1 MLIRRW
7 ITTLA
12 VLLISV
18 LTGCT
23 LTQEGHTPTPLVVTA
38 TLSVPLESLTPP
50 VPSPSPVLPSATP
63 TETATPA
70 PTTTE
75 PLLPSAT
82 TTPRPPSPTP
92 APTRTRA
99 APTPLPPLDDGSGMV
114 VPGTGGA
121 SAALPIG
128 GLRPLPATLYYLSD
142 DGALTQVWR
151 LQIGLPAPQQLSF
164 SGDGVA
170 AFDVAPDGT
179 LAYLTPGGS
188 LIAGGVPLLLPP
200 SSGDAQPRVT
210 ALAWSPSGA
219 WLAYTVQTPGA
230 GQSTNGPHDVD
241 GLWLRSADGVT
252 VRLQPSI
259 YGGDETQRIFAG
271 PLTWRP
277 DSSEIL
283 ARCQTAAGAVFCRV
297 LISTS
302 TVIALSSATLPP
314 DSLQTMVWNDNG
326 TALIA
331 TGGNAVLS
339 VDPDSAQATPLLSS
353 EAGFVPVQ
361 ARQFAEGTLA
371 FVHGP
376 PDAPREVYLI
386 PRGQGQPTL
395 IAGGLP
401 SGGRLDVLWDDFARQ
416 VLLVTYEEGEAL
428 VGQPVWRDQDGTLHD
443 LSPLTGPAGAPRWG
457 PAFKAGDEARVQIAE
472 GDPLNLRATPGGD
485 VVLGLVNGSRVR
497 ITGGPRVQ
505 GGYRW
510 WRVQTP
516 SGVAGWAVESIRD
529 ERGEL
534 QRTLLPVG

>member
-1 MLIRRW
+1 MLVRCW
-7 ITTLA
+7 ITMLA

-23 LTQEGHTPTPLVVTA
+23 LTQESHPPTPLVVTA
-38 TLSVPLESLTPP
+38 TLSVPLEWLTPP
-50 VPSPSPVLPSATP
+50 PSPVSPSATP
-63 TETATPA
+63 TATDTPA
-70 PTTTE
+70 PSPTAT
-75 PLLPSAT
+75 LPAAT
-82 TTPRPPSPTP
+82 PTPTVPSPTP

-99 APTPLPPLDDGSGMV
+99 VPTPLPPLDDGSGMV

-128 GLRPLPATLYYLSD
+128 GLQPLPATLYYLSD
-142 DGALTQVWR
+142 DGALAQVWR

-164 SGDGVA
+164 SHEGVA

-179 LAYLTPGGS
+179 LAYLTPGGL

-200 SSGDAQPRVT
+200 ISGDAQPRVT
-210 ALAWSPSGA
+210 ALAWSPSGT

-230 GQSTNGPHDVD
+230 GQTTTGPHDVD
-241 GLWLRSADGVT
+241 GLWLRSADGIT

-259 YGGDETQRIFAG
+259 YGEGETQRIFAG

-283 ARCQTAAGAVFCRV
+283 ARCQTAAGAGFCRV

-302 TVIALSSATLPP
+302 AVIPLWTATLPP
-314 DSLQTMVWNDNG
+314 GSLETMVWNDNG

-331 TGGNAVLS
+331 TGSNAVLS

-371 FVHGP
+371 FVHAP
-376 PDAPREVYLI
+376 PDTPREVYLI
-386 PRGQGQPTL
+386 PRGQGQPIL

-416 VLLVTYEEGEAL
+416 VLLVTCEGEAL
-428 VGQPVWRDQDGTLHD
+428 IGQPVWRDQGGALHD
-443 LSPLTGPAGAPRWG
+443 LSPLTGSVGAPRWG
-457 PAFKAGDEARVQIAE
+457 PTFKAGDEARVQTAE
-472 GDPLNLRATPGGD
+472 GDPLNLRATPGGE

-510 WRVQTP
+510 WRVQTLN
-516 SGVAGWAVESIRD
+516 GVAGWAVESLRD